1 MIDSKL
7 NNYLLNKR
15 ENVFALVNGN
25 SSEPPIDSQLID
37 EMRNDLAKLQKE
49 LTSSDKELNNLR
61 LELATLLS
69 ERNTNKTTWEQ
80 MKDQRKEQEKTE

>member
-1 MIDSKL
+1 M
-7 NNYLLNKR
+7 
-15 ENVFALVNGN
+15 FALVNGN